1 MVAWTG
7 QPISP
12 PGTLETENME
22 DLINRIKV
30 ASNGRLDITLHP
42 TGAIVPSAQEFD
54 GVDLGTLEFGNTAPS
69 YQTDR
74 WAAAGPFAFIVGGLT
89 GMEYAAWM
97 TVGGGGDL
105 AREMYSD
112 TDVQLIDGWLV
123 TPPEAF
129 LQSTVPLQTVADIK
143 GLKIRTAGDD
153 GELFA
158 RMDAAVV
165 FLPGEEI
172 YEALQ
177 RGVIDAAQLSTPAID
192 WTFAIQEVAD
202 YMYLS
207 PVRQPSDPTWILVN
221 KQAWADLPDD
231 LKQVVEE
238 VTFAQGHRWYDSLL
252 VKDIAAVQQF
262 KDYGT
267 VVEPASKAIEDELS
281 RQAEIF
287 YNEKAAEDPFYARVL
302 DSIRSFRD
310 AVREAWPAGL

>member
-1 MVAWTG
+1 
-7 QPISP
+7 
-12 PGTLETENME
+12 ME

-30 ASNGRLDITLHP
+30 ASGGRLDITLHP

-54 GVDLGTLEFGNTAPS
+54 GVDLGTLDFGNTAPS
-69 YQTDR
+69 YQMDR
-74 WAAAGPFAFIVGGLT
+74 WPAAGPFAFIVDGLT
-89 GMEYAAWM
+89 GMEYAAWL
-97 TVGGGGDL
+97 TVGGGAEL
-105 AREMYSD
+105 AKQMYSE
-112 TDVQLIDGWLV
+112 TNVHLVEGWLV

-129 LQSTVPLQTVADIK
+129 LQSTKPLQTVDDIK

-158 RMDAAVV
+158 RMGAAVV

-177 RGVIDAAQLSTPAID
+177 RGVIDTAQLSTPAID

-207 PVRQPSDPTWILVN
+207 PVRQPTDPTWVLVN
-221 KQAWADLPDD
+221 EKSWAALPDD
-231 LKQVVEE
+231 LKQIVEE
-238 VTFAQGHRWYDSLL
+238 VTFAQGFRWYDRLL
-252 VKDIAAVQQF
+252 KLDIEAVQMF

-267 VVEPASKAIEDELS
+267 IVEPASKEIEEELS
-281 RQAEIF
+281 RQAVLF
-287 YNEKAAEDPFYARVL
+287 YDEKAAEDPFYAEVIE
-302 DSIRSFRD
+302 SIRSFRD

>member
-1 MVAWTG
+1 
-7 QPISP
+7 
-12 PGTLETENME
+12 ME

-30 ASNGRLDITLHP
+30 ASGGRLDITLHP

-54 GVDLGTLEFGNTAPS
+54 GVDLGTLDLGNTAPS
-69 YQTDR
+69 YQMDR
-74 WAAAGPFAFIVGGLT
+74 WPAAGPFAFIVDGLT

-97 TVGGGGDL
+97 TVGGGAEL
-105 AREMYSD
+105 AKQMYSG
-112 TDVQLIDGWLV
+112 TNVHLVEGWLV

-129 LQSTVPLQTVADIK
+129 LQSTKPLQTVDDIK

-158 RMDAAVV
+158 RMGAAVV

-177 RGVIDAAQLSTPAID
+177 RGVIDTAQLSTPAID

-207 PVRQPSDPTWILVN
+207 PVRQPTDPTWVLVN
-221 KQAWADLPDD
+221 EKSWAALPDD

-238 VTFAQGHRWYDSLL
+238 VTFAQGFRWYDRLL
-252 VKDIAAVQQF
+252 KLDIEAVQMF

-267 VVEPASKAIEDELS
+267 VVEPASKEIEVELS
-281 RQAEIF
+281 RQAVLF
-287 YNEKAAEDPFYARVL
+287 YDEKAAEDPFYAEVI

>member
-1 MVAWTG
+1 
-7 QPISP
+7 
-12 PGTLETENME
+12 ME
-22 DLINRIKV
+22 DLINRIKA
-30 ASNGRLDITLHP
+30 ASGGRLDITLHP

-54 GVDLGTLEFGNTAPS
+54 GVDLGTLDLGNTAPS
-69 YQTDR
+69 YQMDR
-74 WAAAGPFAFIVGGLT
+74 WPAAGPFAFIVDGLT

-97 TVGGGGDL
+97 TVGGGAEL
-105 AREMYSD
+105 AKQMYSG
-112 TDVQLIDGWLV
+112 TNVHLVEGWLV

-129 LQSTVPLQTVADIK
+129 LQSTKPLQTVDDIK

-158 RMDAAVV
+158 RMGAAVV

-177 RGVIDAAQLSTPAID
+177 RGVIDTAQLSTPAID

-207 PVRQPSDPTWILVN
+207 PVRQPTDPTWVLVN
-221 KQAWADLPDD
+221 EKSWAALPDD

-238 VTFAQGHRWYDSLL
+238 VTFAQGFRWYDRLL
-252 VKDIAAVQQF
+252 KLDIEAVQMF

-267 VVEPASKAIEDELS
+267 VVEPASKEIEVELS
-281 RQAEIF
+281 RQAVLF
-287 YNEKAAEDPFYARVL
+287 YDEKAAEDPFYAEVI

>member
-1 MVAWTG
+1 
-7 QPISP
+7 
-12 PGTLETENME
+12 ME

-30 ASNGRLDITLHP
+30 ASGGRLDITLHP

-54 GVDLGTLEFGNTAPS
+54 GVDLGTLDLGNTAPS
-69 YQTDR
+69 YQMDR
-74 WAAAGPFAFIVGGLT
+74 WPAAGPFAFIVDGLT

-97 TVGGGGDL
+97 TVGGGAEL
-105 AREMYSD
+105 AKQMYSG
-112 TDVQLIDGWLV
+112 TNVHLVEGWLV

-129 LQSTVPLQTVADIK
+129 LQSTKPLQTVDDIK

-158 RMDAAVV
+158 RMGAAVV

-177 RGVIDAAQLSTPAID
+177 RGVIDTAQLSTPAID

-207 PVRQPSDPTWILVN
+207 PVRQPTDPTWVLVN
-221 KQAWADLPDD
+221 EKSWAALPDD

-238 VTFAQGHRWYDSLL
+238 VTFAQGFRWYDRLL
-252 VKDIAAVQQF
+252 KMDIEAVQMF

-267 VVEPASKAIEDELS
+267 VVEPASKEIEVELS
-281 RQAEIF
+281 RQAVLF
-287 YNEKAAEDPFYARVL
+287 YDEKAAEDPFYAEVI

>member
-1 MVAWTG
+1 
-7 QPISP
+7 
-12 PGTLETENME
+12 ME

-42 TGAIVPSAQEFD
+42 TGGIVPSAQEFD
-54 GVDLGTLEFGNTAPS
+54 GVDLGTLDFGNTAPS
-69 YQTDR
+69 YQMDR
-74 WAAAGPFAFIVGGLT
+74 WPAAGPFAFIVGGLT

-105 AREMYSD
+105 AREMYAE
-112 TDVQLIDGWLV
+112 TDVHLLDGWLV

-129 LQSTVPLQTVADIK
+129 LQSTKPLKTVSDIK

-158 RMDAAVV
+158 RMGAAVV

-177 RGVIDAAQLSTPAID
+177 RGVIDTAQLSTPAID

-207 PVRQPSDPTWILVN
+207 PVRQPTDPTWVLVN
-221 KQAWADLPDD
+221 EKSWQELPDD
-231 LKQVVEE
+231 LKQVVDE
-238 VTFAQGHRWYDSLL
+238 VTYAQGIRWYQSLL
-252 VKDIAAVQQF
+252 VKDIEAVQMF

-267 VVEPASKAIEDELS
+267 IVEPASKEIEDELMK
-281 RQAEIF
+281 QAEIF
-287 YNEKAAEDPFYARVL
+287 YDENAAEDAFYARVIE
-302 DSIRSFRD
+302 SIRVFRD

>member
-1 MVAWTG
+1 
-7 QPISP
+7 
-12 PGTLETENME
+12 ME

-30 ASNGRLDITLHP
+30 ASGGRLDITLHP

-54 GVDLGTLEFGNTAPS
+54 GVDLGTLDFGNTAPS
-69 YQTDR
+69 YQMDR
-74 WAAAGPFAFIVGGLT
+74 WPAAGPFAFIVDGLT
-89 GMEYAAWM
+89 GMEYAAWL
-97 TVGGGGDL
+97 TVGGGAEL
-105 AREMYSD
+105 AKQMYSE
-112 TDVQLIDGWLV
+112 TNVHLVEGWLV

-129 LQSTVPLQTVADIK
+129 LQSTKPLQTVDDIK

-158 RMDAAVV
+158 RMGAAVV

-177 RGVIDAAQLSTPAID
+177 RGVIDTAQLSTPAID

-207 PVRQPSDPTWILVN
+207 PVRQPTDPTWVLVN
-221 KQAWADLPDD
+221 EKSWAALPDD
-231 LKQVVEE
+231 LKQIVEE
-238 VTFAQGHRWYDSLL
+238 VTFAQGFRWYDRLL
-252 VKDIAAVQQF
+252 KLDIEAVQMF

-267 VVEPASKAIEDELS
+267 IVEPASKEIEEELS
-281 RQAEIF
+281 RQAVIF
-287 YNEKAAEDPFYARVL
+287 YDEKAAEDPFYAEVIE
-302 DSIRSFRD
+302 SIRSFRD

>member
-1 MVAWTG
+1 
-7 QPISP
+7 
-12 PGTLETENME
+12 ME
-22 DLINRIKV
+22 DLVGRIRV
-30 ASNGRLDITLHP
+30 ASGGRLDITLQP

-54 GVDLGTLEFGNTAPS
+54 GVDLGTLDFGNTAPS
-69 YQTDR
+69 YQMDR
-74 WAAAGPFAFIVGGLT
+74 WPAAGPFAFIVGGLT

-105 AREMYSD
+105 AREMYSE
-112 TDVQLIDGWLV
+112 TNVHLLDGWLV

-129 LQSTVPLQTVADIK
+129 LQSTKALQTTEDIR

-158 RMDAAVV
+158 RMGAAVV

-192 WTFAIQEVAD
+192 WTFALQEVAD

-207 PVRQPSDPTWILVN
+207 PVRQPTDPTWVFAN
-221 KQAWADLPDD
+221 EQSWQELPDD
-231 LKQVVEE
+231 LKQILDE
-238 VTFAQGHRWYDSLL
+238 VTYGQGIRWYQSLL
-252 VKDIAAVQQF
+252 VKDIEAVQMF

-267 VVEPASKAIEDELS
+267 VVEPISQEIEDELV
-281 RQAEIF
+281 RQAELF
-287 YNEKAAEDPFYARVL
+287 YDENAAEDAFYAEVL
-302 DSIRSFRD
+302 ESIRTFRD
-310 AVREAWPAGL
+310 AVREAWTAGL